1 MAQINYGFNWPPWV
15 ESWVDLLSD
24 EVHISVE
31 YGQFKQQFVVP
42 RGQATSLDTQRIVRQ
57 LYLSLKDKQARLDAV
72 TARITQR

>member
-1 MAQINYGFNWPPWV
+1 MAQINYGFNWPPWAK
-15 ESWVDLLSD
+15 SWVDLLSN
-24 EVHISVE
+24 EVHISVK
-31 YGQFKQQFVVP
+31 YGQFEQQFVVP